1 MRQFQKQ
8 IKIHMVVRC
17 LLRQLA
23 GIPTLTL
30 GIDLPGAGLKH
41 KPTTKKMVPLC

>member
-1 MRQFQKQ
+1 MRHFQKQ

-23 GIPTLTL
+23 GFPILTL
-30 GIDLPGAGLKH
+30 GTSLPGDALKH
-41 KPTTKKMVPLC
+41 KPITEKIVPLC

>member
-1 MRQFQKQ
+1 MRHFQKK

-23 GIPTLTL
+23 GFPTLTL
-30 GIDLPGAGLKH
+30 GINLPGGALKH